1 MIGIDNH
8 GFSIQENKLA
18 VRTHVG
24 FPRLKEV
31 VSHIQHEYT
40 RLRNHAIDPNQMKA
54 KRVIEQARK
63 REVLE
68 LLSEEKERLLFSV
81 EDVHSRMYEFYDAVA
96 EEQTFVQRFLQE
108 YEMRLV
114 YPKSKWTLKV
124 AKFTL
129 RILDDLHEVGD
140 ESSLEYVARELENKA
155 MNICQTSVRNI
166 LNFQP
171 LVWDT
176 TVKRY
181 LDATMS
187 PTKPDTCP
195 SIAFRYYALQFLLIY
210 TEYMAKFRVKQR
222 RLDIY
227 ELLDARY
234 LGLLLPILK
243 HALVR
248 FTDHLR
254 PSTGPLS
261 CPTRL
266 SIIADEGEA
275 ERELEERVLLPL
287 SVQCLRNV
295 LDLMQ
300 YLPEL
305 PAVIQSILVEH
316 VVNAVFDPSAP
327 PATSFTS
334 ADTAE
339 QKKANLVGKKD
350 VKEEVPVPA
359 AAFAF
364 NQFHLFH
371 DVICLLCHHGGI
383 HRRSAPSEL
392 SDAAVVPSP
401 VSSKPPSSSGRKK
414 SPGRA
419 RSAKGSQCSL
429 TRSHALSA
437 APARA
442 SHMFFH
448 PSHRPFVLGAGRRS
462 LLHTSILPDLLRCA
476 IYFHTIATQVLPSLR
491 ASFPIPIS
499 AQLRK
504 KLNIRKSQQGKPSA
518 EVIVAPDDL
527 ETQRHSASSLMSAW
541 ETAVLP
547 LAFRA
552 IQRSLVILGRPGH
565 VGSLVPR
572 DTCYLQH
579 VDDVIVQATD
589 ATTLFYQ
596 QHPQYPQALAHRLGW
611 ALVQSIHHVCY
622 HRLSAI
628 FVQLAFAKL
637 LFATALPMY
646 HFQTSALA
654 DPIREALAKATL
666 EAITPVAPN
675 SRAAAPGSVLTAAAK
690 SGPANDPLGGA
701 YMSPNMEIKAN
712 MQVYR
717 DAVQR
722 FPEELLREE
731 LLVMTQRV
739 LAAFAVHHKQSLA
752 MTRMCCITLRL
763 LFREIFVK
771 RTQVEDLL
779 SMNLTSMCAPFT
791 ASLAKLAVI
800 RDEGGD
806 EDDEEDE
813 QEGAA
818 AKDAMALLAETLP
831 SSPIA
836 KPTFMA
842 AAADDGEDDDGEAS
856 SVGSQRSA
864 QSRLAAKA
872 SALPKQRR
880 AAGAAVPQHSVS
892 FALDAGS
899 RDNGDDDLSA
909 FSADDGHSFAADDD
923 GDADGGLAPDATR
936 ATRLGGVLEEEEPED
951 GDEDDDG
958 DGDHDD
964 ADRGKGVA
972 ARLLRGNDPPEAKGS
987 VDGGDSLTTVS
998 RHGLPPPSKHN
1009 KAPPKRAAGK
1019 PPAKKPPVHD
1029 GPQTSMSTTSA
1040 SDMDLGQLQS
1050 ASTLKSTLSTTFSVD
1065 HYTPVKLFKH
1075 LPNPLVPKTLL
1086 EHAAHASPFAPSAEE
1101 KKDEKKDKA
1110 ADHASVG
1117 SDTTATSYTATV
1129 SANATEGQL
1138 MEKQKQSMMKNAQ
1151 KVLAKNAAA
1160 SGASN
1165 AAVTYVTLA
1174 DILMSSAETHL
1185 SHAETFEQILLLVEH
1200 VASKSYLCKYVLVE
1214 TGLPLILQRYLQSQ
1228 PANVYMVALTQ
1239 LCLEALEI

>member
-8 GFSIQENKLA
+8 GFNIQENKLA

-24 FPRLKEV
+24 YPRLKEV
-31 VSHIQHEYT
+31 VSHLQHEYT
-40 RLRNHAIDPNQMKA
+40 RLRNHAIDPNQMKT
-54 KRVIEQARK
+54 KRIIEQARK

-68 LLSEEKERLLFSV
+68 LLSEEKEQLLFSI
-81 EDVHSRMYEFYDAVA
+81 EDVHSRLYEYYDAVA

-140 ESSLEYVARELENKA
+140 ESSPEYVARELENKA
-155 MNICQTSVRNI
+155 MNICQASVRNI

-171 LVWDT
+171 LVWEQAI
-176 TVKRY
+176 KRY
-181 LDATMS
+181 LDATMP
-187 PTKPDTCP
+187 PTKPEACP

-210 TEYMAKFRVKQR
+210 TEHMAKFRVKQR

-254 PSTGPLS
+254 PSNGPLS

-266 SIIADEGEA
+266 SIVANEGEA
-275 ERELEERVLLPL
+275 EREVEERVLLPL

-305 PAVIQSILVEH
+305 PTVIQSILIEH
-316 VVNAVFDPSAP
+316 VLNAVYDPSAP
-327 PATSFTS
+327 PATSYTV

-339 QKKANLVGKKD
+339 QKKVNLVGKKD
-350 VKEEVPVPA
+350 VKEEVPAPA

-392 SDAAVVPSP
+392 SDAAVLPSP
-401 VSSKPPSSSGRKK
+401 ASSKPPSSSGRKK
-414 SPGRA
+414 SLGRA
-419 RSAKGSQCSL
+419 RSAKGGQRSL

-437 APARA
+437 APAKA

-448 PSHRPFVLGAGRRS
+448 PSHRSFVLGTGRRS

-476 IYFHTIATQVLPSLR
+476 IYCHTVVSQVLPSLR

-518 EVIVAPDDL
+518 EAIVAPDEL
-527 ETQRHSASSLMSAW
+527 EAQRHSPSSLMSAW
-541 ETAVLP
+541 ESAVLP

-596 QHPQYPQALAHRLGW
+596 QHPQYPQALAHRLAW

-646 HFQTSALA
+646 HFQISTAA

-675 SRAAAPGSVLTAAAK
+675 GRAAAPGSVLTAAAK
-690 SGPANDPLGGA
+690 GGATNDPLGGA
-701 YMSPNMEIKAN
+701 YLSPNMEIKAN

-731 LLVMTQRV
+731 QLVMTQRV

-806 EDDEEDE
+806 EDDEEDDL
-813 QEGAA
+813 EGAA
-818 AKDAMALLAETLP
+818 AKEAMALLVETLP

-836 KPTFMA
+836 KPTFKA
-842 AAADDGEDDDGEAS
+842 AAADGGEDDEDDAS
-856 SVGSQRSA
+856 SVGSQRSG
-864 QSRLAAKA
+864 QSRLGANA
-872 SALPKQRR
+872 SALPKPRR
-880 AAGAAVPQHSVS
+880 AAGAAVPQHNVS
-892 FALDAGS
+892 FTLDAGS

-909 FSADDGHSFAADDD
+909 FSADDGHSLAADDD
-923 GDADGGLAPDATR
+923 GAADGGLAPDATR

-951 GDEDDDG
+951 GDDDDGGG
-958 DGDHDD
+958 DGDH
-964 ADRGKGVA
+964 GEGVA
-972 ARLLRGNDPPEAKGS
+972 ARLLRGHDPPEAKGS

-1009 KAPPKRAAGK
+1009 KAPPKRATGK
-1019 PPAKKPPVHD
+1019 PTTGGPSSGAKKAAHD
-1029 GPQTSMSTTSA
+1029 GPQSSMSTTSA
-1040 SDMDLGQLQS
+1040 SDLDQLQS
-1050 ASTLKSTLSTTFSVD
+1050 ASTFKSTLSTTFSVD

-1086 EHAAHASPFAPSAEE
+1086 EHTAHASPFAPSAEE

-1110 ADHASVG
+1110 GDHGSVG

-1129 SANATEGQL
+1129 SANATEGQM

-1160 SGASN
+1160 SGANS